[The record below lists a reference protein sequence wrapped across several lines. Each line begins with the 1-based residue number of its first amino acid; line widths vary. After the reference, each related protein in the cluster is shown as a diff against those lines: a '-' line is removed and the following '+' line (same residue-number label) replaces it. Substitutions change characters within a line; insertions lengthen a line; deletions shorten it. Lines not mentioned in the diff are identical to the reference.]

1 MTSLGHKAQ
10 IVFMSA
16 LSGAIV
22 LGVFSRVIMAA
33 IALLFNKPTNL
44 SLSSFAEVTM
54 VGTILGVVGGL
65 FLLGIRKKIQPGI
78 YRGVTLGLFLYAG
91 SLVLGMMGQYITLSE
106 NTDAIVTFVLVGGV
120 YALYGILTEWLL
132 LTIHDNHKP

>member
-1 MTSLGHKAQ
+1 MTSLGLKAK

-22 LGVFSRVIMAA
+22 LGIFSRVIMAA
-33 IALLFNKPTNL
+33 IALLVNKPTNL

-54 VGTILGVVGGL
+54 VGTVLGVVGGL

-78 YRGVTLGLFLYAG
+78 YRGVALGILLYAG
-91 SLVLGMMGQYITLSE
+91 SLVLGMMGQYITFSD